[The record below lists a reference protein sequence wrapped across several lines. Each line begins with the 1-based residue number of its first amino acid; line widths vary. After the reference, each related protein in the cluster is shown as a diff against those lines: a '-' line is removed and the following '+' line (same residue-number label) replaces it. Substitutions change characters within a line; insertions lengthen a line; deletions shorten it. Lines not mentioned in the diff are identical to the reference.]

1 MARSKTEQEMYR
13 CNDMA
18 LVTFLKQNG
27 HSVQDVYWEVDTE
40 TVYWLFVVVPSLLG
54 LIDDFS
60 TGEARVE
67 PREYNRLFQLTK
79 REMYS
84 QADPHRH

>member
-1 MARSKTEQEMYR
+1 MPNQTEQETYR

-18 LVTFLKQNG
+18 MVTFLKQNG
-27 HSVQDVYWEVDTE
+27 HSVQECHWESGTE
-40 TVYWLFVVVPSLLG
+40 TVYWTFYVTDSLMVLVQEWTSG
-54 LIDDFS
+54 N
-60 TGEARVE
+60 ARVE

-79 REMYS
+79 REMYD